1 MRGGWWKHY
10 NYVRLN
16 SAIGYITPKDM
27 LVDRKH
33 EIHAERR
40 RKRALKLYESL
51 VNKLT
56 SLRVIQHTTRCLF
69 A

>member
-40 RKRALKLYESL
+40 RTRSQ
-51 VNKLT
+51 T
-56 SLRVIQHTTRCLF
+56 LRIPG
-69 A
+69 

>member
-1 MRGGWWKHY
+1 MPSGG
-10 NYVRLN
+10 
-16 SAIGYITPKDM
+16 
-27 LVDRKH
+27 
-33 EIHAERR
+33 E
-40 RKRALKLYESL
+40 RALKLYESL